1 MLERKEKKNRSSRK
15 EEEVG
20 GFFSP
25 SCLDFGNLTLV
36 IHDVWSARS
45 PVAESAKL
53 ELVVM
58 SMNPSAFIDNT

>member
-1 MLERKEKKNRSSRK
+1 MLKRKEKKKRSSRK

-20 GFFSP
+20 GFFF

-45 PVAESAKL
+45 PVTESAKL